1 MLALRHRG
9 NPGDDEVERFRV
21 SRAEAADFRSK
32 LLPYRPAGEQTKL
45 FDCFHTGRPEDAPM
59 VMKAR
64 EIEIKWSGTGHPAR
78 LEACDN
84 AIYSDLTEA
93 LRQALWSVHL
103 YQDGHRRD

>member
-1 MLALRHRG
+1 
-9 NPGDDEVERFRV
+9 
-21 SRAEAADFRSK
+21 
-32 LLPYRPAGEQTKL
+32 
-45 FDCFHTGRPEDAPM
+45 M